1 MLSSNVAAGAAGAG
15 RTKAAGGA
23 EATVAEATDWE
34 TGVCDPGATS
44 AVPATGAAAGVT
56 ADLVTGEMFF
66 GADRT
71 RSVLARTD
79 PRAADRVDC
88 SAVSDEADA
97 AAAAGALDAFARV
110 AARRALG
117 PGFELFDV
125 FADVVEAEPPVSEST
140 VSAAA
145 TPVPEIRA
153 EPTPTSTALVPSKI
167 RRSPITNRLNFDNE
181 QTLSRTLSMNQQI
194 N

>member
-1 MLSSNVAAGAAGAG
+1 
-15 RTKAAGGA
+15 
-23 EATVAEATDWE
+23 
-34 TGVCDPGATS
+34 
-44 AVPATGAAAGVT
+44 
-56 ADLVTGEMFF
+56 MFF

-79 PRAADRVDC
+79 PRAAGPVDC
-88 SAVSDEADA
+88 SAVSDEVDA

-110 AARRALG
+110 AARRALM
-117 PGFELFDV
+117 PGVEVVDV
-125 FADVVEAEPPVSEST
+125 FADVVEVGPPESEST

-153 EPTPTSTALVPSKI
+153 EPTPTSTALVPSRI
-167 RRSPITNRLNFDNE
+167 RRSPITNRLYFDNE

>member
-1 MLSSNVAAGAAGAG
+1 
-15 RTKAAGGA
+15 
-23 EATVAEATDWE
+23 
-34 TGVCDPGATS
+34 
-44 AVPATGAAAGVT
+44 
-56 ADLVTGEMFF
+56 MFF

-79 PRAADRVDC
+79 PRAVGGAAC
-88 SAVSDEADA
+88 PAVSDEVDA
-97 AAAAGALDAFARV
+97 AAAAGPLAAFARV
-110 AARRALG
+110 AARRALV
-117 PGFELFDV
+117 PGVEVVDV
-125 FADVVEAEPPVSEST
+125 FADVVEAEPPVSGST

-167 RRSPITNRLNFDNE
+167 RRSPITNHLYFDNE

-194 N
+194 S

>member
-1 MLSSNVAAGAAGAG
+1 MMLSSNVAAGAAGAG
-15 RTKAAGGA
+15 RTKAAGFAG
-23 EATVAEATDWE
+23 ATDWE
-34 TGVCDPGATS
+34 TGVCDPLA
-44 AVPATGAAAGVT
+44 AATGAARSGAASASPT
-56 ADLVTGEMFF
+56 TGEMFF
-66 GADRT
+66 GADLT

-79 PRAADRVDC
+79 PRAAGRVDC
-88 SAVSDEADA
+88 SAVLDEVDA

-110 AARRALG
+110 AARRALM
-117 PGFELFDV
+117 PGVEVVDV
-125 FADVVEAEPPVSEST
+125 FADVVEVGPPESEST

-167 RRSPITNRLNFDNE
+167 RRSPITNRLHFDNE

>member
-1 MLSSNVAAGAAGAG
+1 MMLSSNVAAGAAGAG
-15 RTKAAGGA
+15 RTKAAGFAG
-23 EATVAEATDWE
+23 ATDCE
-34 TGVCDPGATS
+34 TGVCDPLAE
-44 AVPATGAAAGVT
+44 ATGAARSGAASASPT
-56 ADLVTGEMFF
+56 TGEMFF

-79 PRAADRVDC
+79 PRAAGPVDC
-88 SAVSDEADA
+88 SAVSDEVDA

-110 AARRALG
+110 AARRALM
-117 PGFELFDV
+117 PGVEVVDV
-125 FADVVEAEPPVSEST
+125 FADVVEVGPPESEST

-153 EPTPTSTALVPSKI
+153 EPTPTSTALVPSRI
-167 RRSPITNRLNFDNE
+167 RRSPITNRLYFDNE

>member
-1 MLSSNVAAGAAGAG
+1 
-15 RTKAAGGA
+15 
-23 EATVAEATDWE
+23 
-34 TGVCDPGATS
+34 
-44 AVPATGAAAGVT
+44 
-56 ADLVTGEMFF
+56 MFF
-66 GADRT
+66 GVDRT

-79 PRAADRVDC
+79 PRAAGRVDC
-88 SAVSDEADA
+88 SAVSDEVDA

-110 AARRALG
+110 AARRALV
-117 PGFELFDV
+117 PGVEAVDV
-125 FADVVEAEPPVSEST
+125 FADVVEAGPPESEST

-167 RRSPITNRLNFDNE
+167 RRSLITNHLYFDNE

>member
-23 EATVAEATDWE
+23 ESTVAGATVAGATDWE
-34 TGVCDPGATS
+34 TRVCDPGAAS
-44 AVPATGAAAGVT
+44 ASPT
-56 ADLVTGEMFF
+56 AGEMFF
-66 GADRT
+66 GADRSL
-71 RSVLARTD
+71 SVLARTD
-79 PRAADRVDC
+79 PRAAGGAAC
-88 SAVSDEADA
+88 SAVSDEVDA
-97 AAAAGALDAFARV
+97 AAAGGPLAAFARV
-110 AARRALG
+110 TARRALV
-117 PGFELFDV
+117 PGVEVVDM

-167 RRSPITNRLNFDNE
+167 RRSPITNHLYFDNE

-194 N
+194 S